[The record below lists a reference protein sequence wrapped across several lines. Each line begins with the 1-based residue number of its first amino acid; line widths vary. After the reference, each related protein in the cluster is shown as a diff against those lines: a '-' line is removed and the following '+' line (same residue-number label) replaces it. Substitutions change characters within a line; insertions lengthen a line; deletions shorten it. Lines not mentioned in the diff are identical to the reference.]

1 MIVAISNAGA
11 KYISNADWQDTD
23 GWRFCRFL
31 SEKSWW
37 EDQRHGGEHS
47 YPAHRKKF
55 QWRWSAVVLK
65 YHWEWTAP
73 HHSSVTVKIASQ
85 SDFYIPSQRRVKL
98 LSLIK
103 GDDLDAMRLWDLIQ
117 HVMEETHRAQNTLNL
132 VMTVA
137 SDGLDVTV
145 EVDPTLIISDHACVT
160 SVHSL
165 PRITA
170 PMYYKVVRSW
180 R

>member
-1 MIVAISNAGA
+1 
-11 KYISNADWQDTD
+11 
-23 GWRFCRFL
+23 
-31 SEKSWW
+31 
-37 EDQRHGGEHS
+37 
-47 YPAHRKKF
+47 
-55 QWRWSAVVLK
+55 
-65 YHWEWTAP
+65 
-73 HHSSVTVKIASQ
+73 
-85 SDFYIPSQRRVKL
+85 
-98 LSLIK
+98 
-103 GDDLDAMRLWDLIQ
+103 MRLWDLIQ